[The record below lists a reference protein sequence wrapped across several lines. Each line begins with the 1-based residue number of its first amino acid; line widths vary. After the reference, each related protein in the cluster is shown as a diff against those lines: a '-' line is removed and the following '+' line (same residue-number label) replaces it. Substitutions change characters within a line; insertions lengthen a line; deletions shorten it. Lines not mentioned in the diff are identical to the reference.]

1 MLKKFTKM
9 MILAIFQPPN
19 FWVLKSAK
27 IAIFVNFFGMLP
39 FCNFL
44 SPFCHNFLHY
54 CTKAKLGPLRQKAG
68 RRKSSEKWP
77 K

>member
-19 FWVLKSAK
+19 FWVLKSVK
-27 IAIFVNFFGMLP
+27 IVIFVNFFGMLL

-44 SPFCHNFLHY
+44 
-54 CTKAKLGPLRQKAG
+54 
-68 RRKSSEKWP
+68 
-77 K
+77 